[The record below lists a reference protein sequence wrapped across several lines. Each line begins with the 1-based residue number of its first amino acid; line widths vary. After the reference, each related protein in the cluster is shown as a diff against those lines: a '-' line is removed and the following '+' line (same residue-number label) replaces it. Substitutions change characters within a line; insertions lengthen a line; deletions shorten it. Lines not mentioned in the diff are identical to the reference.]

1 MLYRWL
7 CVLPALVLLAAC
19 ASPPNAATPAER
31 RTQPKAAVPSGP
43 ETPAER
49 DARMAWFRE
58 ARFGMFIHWGLYA
71 IPAGQWNGKKIS
83 GTGEWIQTNAPIQVA
98 DYEKLRDQFNPVK
111 FDARAW
117 AKAAKRAGMKYIV
130 ITSKHHDGFALFDST
145 VSDWDVMATPFKRD
159 IMKELAEACR
169 AEGLRICWY
178 HSIMDWHHP
187 DYLPRR
193 KWEVR
198 PADGADMDRYEAYM
212 RAQLKELLT
221 NYGKVGILWFDGEW
235 EETWTHERGKSLDAY
250 VRSLQPDIII
260 NNRVDKGRNDMA
272 GLNKEG
278 DWAGDYGTP
287 EQEVPAT
294 GIPGVDWES
303 CMTMNDTWGYRSDDQ
318 NWKSSTQLIRT
329 LCDIVSKGGN
339 FLLNVG
345 PTAEGLIP
353 EASLERMA
361 DVARWM
367 DVNSEAIHGT
377 TAGPFPRL
385 RFGRCTAK
393 PGTLYLHVFDWPTD
407 GLLRVPGLRTQVTGA
422 TILGADAKAAKVA
435 VRRLDDDVVLEVP
448 KMPVHEAATVIKLT
462 IRGQPDVITGPFRP
476 GPDGRII
483 LDAADAT
490 IVGHRLK
497 YETKYGGSL
506 GFWTSHEDYAQ
517 WIVQC
522 PPGNYNIEVD
532 MSCVTEAAGSE
543 FVVQTATQ
551 SFTGVVPSTG
561 SWETFTPFKCET
573 VTITDNEP
581 FEVIVRPGE
590 DFRGTLMN
598 LRVVRLIPVGE
609 HDHREAPGPGV
620 P

>member
-1 MLYRWL
+1 MRIT
-7 CVLPALVLLAAC
+7 VLLAAC
-19 ASPPNAATPAER
+19 ISLAACATSREYRSHPASASPASPT
-31 RTQPKAAVPSGP
+31 S
-43 ETPAER
+43 R
-49 DARMAWFRE
+49 DDRMAWFRD
-58 ARFGMFIHWGLYA
+58 ARFGLFIHWGLYA
-71 IPAGQWNGKKIS
+71 IPAGQWNGQRVR

-117 AKAAKRAGMKYIV
+117 ARAAKQAGMKYVV
-130 ITSKHHDGFALFDST
+130 ITSKHHDGFALFDSAVT
-145 VSDWDVMATPFKRD
+145 EWDVMASPFKRD
-159 IMKELAEACR
+159 ILKELADACR

-198 PADGADMDRYEAYM
+198 PADGAEFDRYETFM

-221 NYGKVGILWFDGEW
+221 NYGKIGILWFDGEW
-235 EETWTHERGKSLDAY
+235 EDTWTHERGKALDAY

-294 GIPGVDWES
+294 GMPGVDWES
-303 CMTMNDTWGYRSDDQ
+303 CMTMNDTWGFRADDH
-318 NWKSSTQLIRT
+318 NWKSSTELIRT

-353 EASLERMA
+353 EPSLTRLA
-361 DVARWM
+361 DIGRWM
-367 DVNSEAIHGT
+367 DANSEAIYGT
-377 TAGPFPRL
+377 HAGPFPRL
-385 RFGRCTAK
+385 RFGRCSAK
-393 PGTLYLHVFDWPTD
+393 PGALYLHVFDWPAD
-407 GLLRVPGLRTQVTGA
+407 GLLRVPGLRNRVTA
-422 TILGADAKAAKVA
+422 ARILGSGEP
-435 VRRLDDDVVLEVP
+435 VRVSRLDDDVILQVP
-448 KMPVHEAATVIKLT
+448 AAPLHDAATVIALS
-462 IRGQPDVITGPFRP
+462 IVGEPDVVSGPIRP
-476 GPDGRII
+476 GPDGRIL
-483 LDAADAT
+483 LDAADAE
-490 IVGHRLK
+490 IHGQRLK
-497 YETKYGGSL
+497 YESKYGGSL

-517 WIVQC
+517 WSVQAPRGMYQIV
-522 PPGNYNIEVD
+522 VD
-532 MSCVTEAAGSE
+532 LSCIPEAAGSE
-543 FVVQTATQ
+543 FVVETATQ

-561 SWETFTPFKCET
+561 SWGTFTPFKCE
-573 VTITDNEP
+573 VVEITSDEP
-581 FEVIVRPGE
+581 FRVVVRPGE
-590 DFRGTLMN
+590 SFTGTLMN
-598 LRVVRLIPVGE
+598 LRVVRLIPTDE
-609 HDHREAPGPGV
+609 HDHREAPGPTF

>member
-1 MLYRWL
+1 MNIRWL
-7 CVLPALVLLAAC
+7 SAAC
-19 ASPPNAATPAER
+19 FALLFVACAAPRAVRVPATPAAR
-31 RTQPKAAVPSGP
+31 STP
-43 ETPAER
+43 ETPAQR
-49 DARMAWFRE
+49 DTRMAWFRDG
-58 ARFGMFIHWGLYA
+58 RFGMFIHWGLYA

-117 AKAAKRAGMKYIV
+117 ARAAKRAGMKYIV
-130 ITSKHHDGFALFDST
+130 ITSKHHDGFALFDSA

-159 IMKELAEACR
+159 IMKELAEAAR

-221 NYGKVGILWFDGEW
+221 NYGTIGVLWFDGEW

-272 GLNKEG
+272 GLNREG

-294 GIPGVDWES
+294 GMPGVDWES
-303 CMTMNDTWGYRSDDQ
+303 CMTMNDTWGYRSDDS
-318 NWKSSTQLIRT
+318 NWKSSTELIRT

-353 EASLERMA
+353 QASLDRMA

-462 IRGQPDVITGPFRP
+462 IRGQPDVVTGPNRP